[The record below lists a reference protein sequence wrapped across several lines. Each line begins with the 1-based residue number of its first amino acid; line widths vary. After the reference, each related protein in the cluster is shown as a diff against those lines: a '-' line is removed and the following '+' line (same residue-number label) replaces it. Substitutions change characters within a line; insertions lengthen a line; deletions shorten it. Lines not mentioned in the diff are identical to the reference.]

1 MDNATGSKQTTHQS
15 VLWIVQESLA
25 ILAAWAGAEIQQQP
39 VEIDSTSMGA
49 IATAKELTA
58 WPDNRAIDVLQVI
71 FDAIHLEPEQAQK
84 TEVHYWPAWAINN
97 CDDNC
102 DDTHDAQKRYPPIP
116 YPLTQPPNDAMLC
129 QLRLNSP
136 STNIS
141 VMKTALII
149 GMN

>member
-1 MDNATGSKQTTHQS
+1 MDNTKDSKQASHQIA
-15 VLWIVQESLA
+15 LRIAQESLA

-49 IATAKELTA
+49 IATSKELTA
-58 WPDNRAIDVLQVI
+58 WPDNEAIDVLQVI

-102 DDTHDAQKRYPPIP
+102 DNTHDAQQRYPPIP
-116 YPLTQPPNDAMLC
+116 YPLTQPPNDEMLC
-129 QLRLNSP
+129 QLPLNLP